1 MPPCPFCLCV
11 ERRPNP
17 ATSTA
22 TDGRERAGEGTLQMP
37 DGGRYEGEW
46 EDDVKHGKGTVFLHT
61 VHSLMHL
68 LPARVE

>member
-1 MPPCPFCLCV
+1 M
-11 ERRPNP
+11 
-17 ATSTA
+17 
-22 TDGRERAGEGTLQMP
+22 MP